1 MHNRLDNIKQIFKNT
16 KDPNSIRST
25 KIEALKKSA
34 LGDQHGAFQHFQSNV
49 MEYATRDR
57 YLSMRGGEPIKRDT
71 EGLYGIGPEHEDS
84 YMPDSEPAWHLST
97 RYSPDRVGVQ
107 AQRVSDGVFQDPY
120 TNKVYDYNEGFK
132 TEDGRQFPAGSA
144 SLQTSIMHLANHLD
158 NKGLVK
164 EANYLDNII
173 KEAFNPVFTSAVP
186 VIFAWLVIES
196 GALDPAVEAVW
207 QRIPQNTR
215 TALKAIGSAIR
226 ALPAG
231 MAEDLKAGLRASI
244 NKALELI
251 DVEPLEQRE
260 PVEHRKIE
268 EQSAEILEDLEGR
281 LEATRALVAEW
292 TASDG
297 YVDAAELTNSVIKL
311 ACHLDNQG
319 LVREANYLD
328 ALLKKNAQDDPFAV
342 FETDSKLTGEQV
354 QALPSELRSLADQ
367 SKVSE
372 KLEDHE
378 GRITELESLAQREH
392 G

>member
-1 MHNRLDNIKQIFKNT
+1 MQNRPDNIKQFLKNT

-25 KIEALKKSA
+25 KIEGLKKSA

-164 EANYLDNII
+164 EADYLDSLLKRAANDYEPIYTANPNDPNSI
-173 KEAFNPVFTSAVP
+173 DSARTMVTENRDLAHGKIGEARR
-186 VIFAWLVIES
+186 LV
-196 GALDPAVEAVW
+196 VEAN
-207 QRIPQNTR
+207 R
-215 TALKAIGSAIR
+215 L
-226 ALPAG
+226 
-231 MAEDLKAGLRASI
+231 
-244 NKALELI
+244 LI
-251 DVEPLEQRE
+251 DELPD
-260 PVEHRKIE
+260 
-268 EQSAEILEDLEGR
+268 QSSTDEFY
-281 LEATRALVAEW
+281 
-292 TASDG
+292 S
-297 YVDAAELTNSVIKL
+297 
-311 ACHLDNQG
+311 
-319 LVREANYLD
+319 
-328 ALLKKNAQDDPFAV
+328 NAQDRLKDAA
-342 FETDSKLTGEQV
+342 DALDMAQISLTGHSGKARWDIV
-354 QALPSELRSLADQ
+354 GHPD
-367 SKVSE
+367 
-372 KLEDHE
+372 
-378 GRITELESLAQREH
+378 RIMR
-392 G
+392 